1 MKILEING
9 IKSNCKIGVRSSLNW
24 FGRPAVHTFCTFSS
38 FLFLRLVMSL
48 VRFFVSSIFFQ
59 VFISSCLSRAILL
72 ANSCASLSM
81 LISQMNGVSK
91 WNTDVVL
98 LLCIVGTA
106 DNGINDVHTLFFSS
120 SYLRDSSSEPG
131 RSGLVIQLAVVVAVV
146 LLLQVM
152 RPYY

>member
-1 MKILEING
+1 
-9 IKSNCKIGVRSSLNW
+9 
-24 FGRPAVHTFCTFSS
+24 
-38 FLFLRLVMSL
+38 
-48 VRFFVSSIFFQ
+48 
-59 VFISSCLSRAILL
+59 
-72 ANSCASLSM
+72 M

-98 LLCIVGTA
+98 LLCIVGT
-106 DNGINDVHTLFFSS
+106 DNRINDVHTLFFAS
-120 SYLRDSSSEPG
+120 SYPRDSSSEPG